1 MPPLSRYLPTNSKR
15 LFCFST
21 VCSTSSSVVCS
32 PAWSPS
38 SWDMAAI
45 AFWLT
50 SSAWTRTPSLADASN
65 CSIRMYRRAA
75 HAVPA
80 ADASRSKK
88 TADIVTLIE
97 FLLEYDTAGDP
108 ITGLKWSRR
117 TTDKIALALADF
129 GVTVS
134 PNTVAR
140 LLHKMGYSLRVNHK
154 KLSTGFSPYR
164 NDQFLYLRDLRQRF
178 QRRGLP
184 IISVDTKKR
193 ELVGNFKNPGS
204 RWDLSPCL
212 VNDHDFRSD
221 STGVAIPYGIY
232 DLLANRGSVMVGVSH
247 DTSAFAA
254 HAIAH
259 WWRQEGAARYPRSRQ
274 LLILSDT
281 GGSNGAR
288 RRTWK
293 TELQSQVADSLGLTL
308 TVAHYPTGASK
319 WNPIE
324 HRLFSE
330 ISKNWAG
337 EPLDSYQK
345 ILNFIRSTRTETGL
359 AVTAHLDRRNY
370 PTGTEPTPEQLQSLR
385 LKPHEVLPKWNYTI
399 SPNL

>member
-1 MPPLSRYLPTNSKR
+1 
-15 LFCFST
+15 
-21 VCSTSSSVVCS
+21 
-32 PAWSPS
+32 
-38 SWDMAAI
+38 MA
-45 AFWLT
+45 L
-50 SSAWTRTPSLADASN
+50 
-65 CSIRMYRRAA
+65 
-75 HAVPA
+75 
-80 ADASRSKK
+80 
-88 TADIVTLIE
+88 
-97 FLLEYDTAGDP
+97 G
-108 ITGLKWSRR
+108 
-117 TTDKIALALADF
+117 DF
-129 GVTVS
+129 GVSVS

-140 LLHKMGYSLRVNHK
+140 LLHQMGYSLRVNHK
-154 KLSTGFSPYR
+154 KLSTDFSPDR
-164 NDQFLYLRDLRQRF
+164 NDQFLYLSDLRQRF

-204 RWDLSPCL
+204 RWDLSPRL

-259 WWRQEGAARYPRSRQ
+259 WWRQEGSVRYPRSRQ

-293 TELQSQVADSLGLTL
+293 TELQSQLADSLGLTL

-359 AVTAHLDRRNY
+359 SVTARLDRRNY

>member
-1 MPPLSRYLPTNSKR
+1 
-15 LFCFST
+15 
-21 VCSTSSSVVCS
+21 
-32 PAWSPS
+32 
-38 SWDMAAI
+38 
-45 AFWLT
+45 
-50 SSAWTRTPSLADASN
+50 
-65 CSIRMYRRAA
+65 
-75 HAVPA
+75 
-80 ADASRSKK
+80 
-88 TADIVTLIE
+88 LIE

-117 TTDKIALALADF
+117 TTDKIAMALSDF
-129 GVTVS
+129 GVIVS

-140 LLHKMGYSLRVNHK
+140 LLHQMGYSLRVNRK
-154 KLSTGFSPYR
+154 KLSTDFSPDR
-164 NDQFLYLRDLRQRF
+164 NDQFLYLGDLRQRF

-193 ELVGNFKNPGS
+193 ELVGDFKNPGS
-204 RWDLSPCL
+204 RWDWSPRL

-221 STGVAIPYGIY
+221 STGIAIPYGVY

-259 WWRQEGAARYPRSRQ
+259 WWRQEGAVRYPRSRQ

-293 TELQSQVADSLGLTL
+293 TELQSQLADSLGLTL

-345 ILNFIRSTRTETGL
+345 ILNFIRSTRTEAGL
-359 AVTAHLDRRNY
+359 SVTAHLDRRHY
-370 PTGTEPTPEQLQSLR
+370 PPGRNRPSTSFNPSD
-385 LKPHEVLPKWNYTI
+385 
-399 SPNL
+399 